1 MQQQA
6 WQRLAALAW
15 AGATAL
21 LFGCH
26 SNAPSPAAGG
36 AREST
41 EGLAVA
47 SPREGAGGNVAA
59 DDSAAL
65 SLFLRG
71 RIAQGLGQRA
81 QARALLTEAASLAP
95 RMVPVQLAVAQ
106 LLLSEGDEP
115 GALQALDAALAVA
128 PDDVAANLLRARF
141 ELRHH
146 ELDHALA
153 RLLRLEAAGHA
164 DVALYELLHP
174 LLLYAGE
181 PARGLVLFERAR
193 DRFPQ
198 EAVLHEACAD
208 FLHCTG
214 HEEAALAGYR
224 RALALDPTRRSAELK
239 AARLLE
245 EQGDRI
251 LRRLARPVGAGLGLP
266 AAQEAV
272 GGGD

>member
-15 AGATAL
+15 ASASAL
-21 LFGCH
+21 LFGCQ
-26 SNAPSPAAGG
+26 SNAPQPAAGSAHG
-36 AREST
+36 AT
-41 EGLAVA
+41 DGLAVA

-71 RIAQGLGQRA
+71 RIAQGLGRREE
-81 QARALLTEAASLAP
+81 ARALLSASAALAP
-95 RMVPVQLAVAQ
+95 RMVPVQLALAQ
-106 LLLSEGDEP
+106 LLLSEGDEL
-115 GALQALDAALAVA
+115 GASRALDAALSVA
-128 PDDVAANLLRARF
+128 PDDVAANLLRARL

-146 ELDHALA
+146 ELDHALE

-214 HEEAALAGYR
+214 HEEAALASYR